1 MTSNVACF
9 LLISSTLQDNIVI
22 HNTKQ
27 DLRLYIIEKEKMILH
42 EGYS

>member
-27 DLRLYIIEKEKMILH
+27 DLRLYNQERKNDIT
-42 EGYS
+42 